1 MLIIFSISTN
11 SYWVHLSIIFQ
22 DFPSQIVHIAVS
34 CVDKYLMRRK
44 VQRSELQLL
53 GITCMLVAARFVFIE
68 ILNYSCYS
76 FQHATLCAKKV
87 MSNRTV
93 VNLAGQEFL

>member
-53 GITCMLVAARFVFIE
+53 GITCMLVAARFVCIE
-68 ILNYSCYS
+68 ILNYSYS

-93 VNLAGQEFL
+93 VNHAGQEFL

>member
-1 MLIIFSISTN
+1 MLIIF
-11 SYWVHLSIIFQ
+11 SIIFQ

-53 GITCMLVAARFVFIE
+53 GITCMLVAARFVCIE